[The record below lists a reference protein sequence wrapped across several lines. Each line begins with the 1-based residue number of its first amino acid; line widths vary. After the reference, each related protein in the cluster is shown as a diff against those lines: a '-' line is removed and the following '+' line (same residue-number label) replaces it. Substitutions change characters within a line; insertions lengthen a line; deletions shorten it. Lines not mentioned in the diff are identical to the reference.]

1 MLFGTSNGTF
11 KNKFIPDF
19 ERDRGF
25 EDVAVSSFDIDRDGD
40 LDLYVGSGG
49 NQEVSP
55 NPSLEDRIYVND
67 GKGIFKRAPIQLP
80 QTNTGC
86 IEIADFD
93 NDGYPDYFIG
103 SRNIT
108 GAYGLTPNSFIVQN
122 ENGIA
127 MKILNRKQWGMISDA
142 KWVDLNK
149 DDFLDLVLVGD
160 WMPVTVLINNDG
172 KSFENKTL
180 EYGLSNTYGLWNTVE
195 IFDFNQDGYPD
206 IIAGNSG
213 INSKWHP
220 TIERPVKLYLDDF
233 DQNQQADPVIIYPY
247 GNLNIP
253 FATKDKLA
261 AQLPFVKKRFTQYK
275 DFAKVSSIK
284 SLLGKNEEEILQTK
298 QLNELRSMIFLNQ
311 NGDRFDNQPLPP
323 IAQQSSI
330 ESFSINKSNGD
341 IAFVGNSK
349 SWVVELGSSLAN
361 SGGILKAYDPNTN
374 TYESFESFP
383 LPIGTVGK
391 SIEQLPNSDYVIIVN
406 NGNAY
411 KISAN

>member
-1 MLFGTSNGTF
+1 M
-11 KNKFIPDF
+11 
-19 ERDRGF
+19 
-25 EDVAVSSFDIDRDGD
+25 
-40 LDLYVGSGG
+40 
-49 NQEVSP
+49 
-55 NPSLEDRIYVND
+55 
-67 GKGIFKRAPIQLP
+67 
-80 QTNTGC
+80 
-86 IEIADFD
+86 
-93 NDGYPDYFIG
+93 
-103 SRNIT
+103 
-108 GAYGLTPNSFIVQN
+108 
-122 ENGIA
+122 
-127 MKILNRKQWGMISDA
+127 
-142 KWVDLNK
+142 
-149 DDFLDLVLVGD
+149 
-160 WMPVTVLINNDG
+160 
-172 KSFENKTL
+172 
-180 EYGLSNTYGLWNTVE
+180 
-195 IFDFNQDGYPD
+195 
-206 IIAGNSG
+206 
-213 INSKWHP
+213 
-220 TIERPVKLYLDDF
+220 YLDDF

-311 NGDRFDNQPLPP
+311 NGNRFDNQHLPP